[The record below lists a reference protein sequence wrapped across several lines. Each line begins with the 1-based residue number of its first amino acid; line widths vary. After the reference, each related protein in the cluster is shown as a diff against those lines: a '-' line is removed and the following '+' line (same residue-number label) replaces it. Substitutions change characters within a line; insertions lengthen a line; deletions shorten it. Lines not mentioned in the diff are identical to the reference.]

1 MLVPSGELMTDNG
14 PVNLSAVGDTLFLR
28 RFDYVLHV
36 CCTYSSHDIIQYST
50 EYSEL
55 RNNG

>member
-28 RFDYVLHV
+28 RFDQVLNV
-36 CCTYSSHDIIQYST
+36 CCTFNGHDITEHST
-50 EYSEL
+50 EYSEF
-55 RNNG
+55 